1 MMKTKF
7 FKIEILNGS
16 PLETTTRPVYY
27 QNYSEMPSLSSMK
40 DRNIEFKIGIKLRI
54 QVGK

>member
-1 MMKTKF
+1 MKTKF

-40 DRNIEFKIGIKLRI
+40 DRNMEFKTELKLRI